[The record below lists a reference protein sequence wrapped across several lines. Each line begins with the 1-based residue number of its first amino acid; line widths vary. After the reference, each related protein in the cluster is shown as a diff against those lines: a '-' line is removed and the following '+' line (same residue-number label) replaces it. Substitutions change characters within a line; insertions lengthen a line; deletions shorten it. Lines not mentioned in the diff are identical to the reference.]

1 MIYILTTG
9 AHNYTHQASACGDSV
24 RLTSYDAL
32 FAAKGVEAG
41 TWIFTDLDRLGFWDL
56 ELAARIYRILS
67 DAGLRVL
74 NNPAVACKRFSLLRR
89 LKLAGLNSFSVWR
102 VGEGEQPGRYPVFIR
117 TQSAHRGVLS
127 DLINDKE
134 TLVVEIDR
142 YIRLGYPASDLM
154 VVEYCAQPSDSGIFR
169 KLAAYRVGARIVPA
183 LFAHERHWVSKYGTQ
198 GIAGQDMYDEEYRIV
213 QENPFAGVLMQAFEI
228 GNIEYGRI
236 DFGLVDGRVEVY
248 EINTNPTVLFP
259 DEHPFPVRLQ
269 SSELSKR
276 LYRQALAAIDT
287 PASGRVVEI
296 SIDTSNEKFQ
306 RDHRVVVSRLT
317 P

>member
-1 MIYILTTG
+1 MIYILTTR
-9 AHNYTHQASACGDSV
+9 AHNYTHNASACGD
-24 RLTSYDAL
+24 LFQLANYDAL
-32 FAAKGVEAG
+32 FAGKAVKAG
-41 TWIFTDLDRLGFWDL
+41 TWIFTDLDRLGFWEL

-102 VGEGEQPGRYPVFIR
+102 VGEGEEPDRYPVFLR

-127 DLINDKE
+127 ELIHDKE
-134 TLVVEIDR
+134 ILDAEISL
-142 YIRLGYPASDLM
+142 YTRLGYPASDLM

-169 KLAAYRVGARIVPA
+169 KLAAYRVGDRIVPTLA
-183 LFAHERHWVSKYGTQ
+183 AHERHWVSKYGTE
-198 GIAGQDMYDEEYRIV
+198 GIAGQALYDEEYRIM
-213 QENPFAGVLMQAFEI
+213 QENPYEDVLMQAFEL
-228 GNIEYGRI
+228 GNIEYGRV

-269 SSELSKR
+269 SGDLSKK
-276 LYRQALAAIDT
+276 LYRQALAAIDA
-287 PASGRVVEI
+287 PASDRKVGLSALLEG
-296 SIDTSNEKFQ
+296 EKIQ
-306 RDHRVVVSRLT
+306 RERKVIVSRLT